1 MSLNKTSPAMRIPCP
16 GIQSIVFSSVSPW
29 IFLRTSIFES
39 LKFYKVAVEFFD
51 SNSVRGCTCAQDF
64 FPFIYFLLIDDV
76 DSIDYRRSGND
87 SHSRICLLKNLQ
99 TKKVIGMRM
108 GNVDSGQRLLSFFDL
123 LQYFFSTGFC

>member
-64 FPFIYFLLIDDV
+64 FPFIYFLLIDLV
-76 DSIDYRRSGND
+76 DAIHYRRSRND
-87 SHSRICLLKNLQ
+87 SHSRICLLKSLQ
-99 TKKVIGMRM
+99 TEKMIGMRM
-108 GNVDSGQRLLSFFDL
+108 GNVDDRKELFSFFDFL
-123 LQYFFSTGFC
+123 